1 MHAADFAPDWGNG
14 PHAESPP
21 ATLQDKPTPF
31 SPDPSA
37 QTHFSPPQQE
47 LPQRGA
53 GVSPSLEAMF
63 PSEGGDNDGWG
74 DSGACLLG
82 YLRRFWRISCLTHAL
97 KITGWD
103 RRMSPKF
110 LLGTLRFSFC
120 SRVPVDAERNWAVE
134 TRGF

>member
-1 MHAADFAPDWGNG
+1 MHAAEFAPDWGNG

-47 LPQRGA
+47 QPQGGA

-63 PSEGGDNDGWG
+63 PSEGGGDNDGWG
-74 DSGACLLG
+74 DSGACILG
-82 YLRRFWRISCLTHAL
+82 YLRRFRRISCLIHAS
-97 KITGWD
+97 ITIVWD
-103 RRMSPKF
+103 SPKF
-110 LLGTLRFSFC
+110 LLGIFTLFFVRSGTC
-120 SRVPVDAERNWAVE
+120 
-134 TRGF
+134 